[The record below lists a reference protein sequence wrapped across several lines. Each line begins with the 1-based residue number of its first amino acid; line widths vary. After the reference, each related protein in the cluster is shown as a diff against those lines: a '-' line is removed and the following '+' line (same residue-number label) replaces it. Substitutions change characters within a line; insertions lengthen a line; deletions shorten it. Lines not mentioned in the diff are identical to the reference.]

1 MDFKKSYEEIQK
13 ILDILIE
20 ENKKVPVIVEGEK
33 DILALRRLGLI
44 GEIITLNRGVN
55 LIDFSD
61 KIAERYKSIIILTD
75 WDRRGGFL
83 CHTIL
88 RNLKGRVNCNTYF
101 RESLAKL
108 TTIKTVES
116 LPSWIQTM
124 SGKHNNSSKVV

>member
-33 DILALRRLGLI
+33 DILALRKLGLR
-44 GEIITLNRGVN
+44 GEIITLNKGVN

-61 KIAERYKSIIILTD
+61 QIAEKFKSVIILTD